1 MKISKNNKTLLEFYK
16 KYPDLFLKESFGTEL
31 NLCQKVLLRLLCKS
45 KKGNKKMKITIDSAD
60 VKIENGRVT
69 IDVDSTKI
77 NDILNIGKVELSTL
91 KPGDEFNLG
100 DEAFIVLEQTDNGTR
115 VISKEFA
122 YNDVKFGDNSNW
134 NISPIRRMLN
144 NEYFKKIAAIIG
156 ENNIISMDR
165 DLTSLDGLDDY
176 GTCTDKVSLLTAAEY
191 AKYHK
196 ILGLKSNYPDWWWLI
211 TPASTPSNNYARR
224 VCYVDSFGVL
234 DWRGCGCTY
243 GVRPFLNLE
252 SSISVLLNKD

>member
-1 MKISKNNKTLLEFYK
+1 
-16 KYPDLFLKESFGTEL
+16 
-31 NLCQKVLLRLLCKS
+31 
-45 KKGNKKMKITIDSAD
+45 MKITIDKANVSVQGGNVIIDLDSAQLANLLNTD
-60 VKIENGRVT
+60 RVQ
-69 IDVDSTKI
+69 
-77 NDILNIGKVELSTL
+77 LSTL
-91 KPGDEFNLG
+91 KPRDEFKLG

-115 VISKEFA
+115 VISKEFV

-134 NISPIRRMLN
+134 NVSPIRRMLN

-156 ENNIISMDR
+156 EKNILSMDR

-176 GTCTDKVSLLTAAEY
+176 GTCTDKVSLLTSAEY

-211 TPASTPSNNYARR
+211 TPASTPSNDYSRG
-224 VCYVDSFGVL
+224 VCYVNSYGVL
-234 DWRGCGCTY
+234 GWNDCDYTY

>member
-1 MKISKNNKTLLEFYK
+1 M
-16 KYPDLFLKESFGTEL
+16 
-31 NLCQKVLLRLLCKS
+31 Q
-45 KKGNKKMKITIDSAD
+45 ITIDSAN
-60 VKIENGRVT
+60 VKIENGKVT
-69 IDVDSTKI
+69 ID
-77 NDILNIGKVELSTL
+77 LNPEQFTALTCSNKVELSTL
-91 KPGDEFNLG
+91 KSGDEFKLG
-100 DEAFIVLEQTDNGTR
+100 DEVFIVLEQTDKGTR

-122 YNDVKFGDNSNW
+122 YEEVKFGDNSNW
-134 NISPIRRMLN
+134 NTSPIRRMLN

-196 ILGLKSNYPDWWWLI
+196 ILGLKSNYLNWWWLI
-211 TPASTPSNNYARR
+211 TPASTPSNNYARG
-224 VCYVDSFGVL
+224 VCYVNSNGVPNWNDC
-234 DWRGCGCTY
+234 DWTN

>member
-1 MKISKNNKTLLEFYK
+1 M
-16 KYPDLFLKESFGTEL
+16 
-31 NLCQKVLLRLLCKS
+31 Q
-45 KKGNKKMKITIDSAD
+45 ITIDSAN
-60 VKIENGRVT
+60 VKIENGKVT
-69 IDVDSTKI
+69 ID
-77 NDILNIGKVELSTL
+77 LNPEQLAALTCSNKVELSTL
-91 KPGDEFNLG
+91 KPKDEFRLG
-100 DEAFIVLEQTDNGTR
+100 DEVFIVLEQTDNGTR

-134 NISPIRRMLN
+134 NVSPIRKMLN

-156 ENNIISMDR
+156 EKNILSMDR

-176 GTCTDKVSLLTAAEY
+176 GTCTDKVSLLTSAEY

-211 TPASTPSNNYARR
+211 TPASTPSNDYSRY
-224 VCYVDSFGVL
+224 VCYVGSYGIL
-234 DWRGCGCTY
+234 SWSGCGYSY

>member
-1 MKISKNNKTLLEFYK
+1 M
-16 KYPDLFLKESFGTEL
+16 
-31 NLCQKVLLRLLCKS
+31 Q
-45 KKGNKKMKITIDSAD
+45 ITIDSAN
-60 VKIENGRVT
+60 VKIENGKVT
-69 IDVDSTKI
+69 ID
-77 NDILNIGKVELSTL
+77 LNPEQLAALTRSNKVELSTL
-91 KPGDEFNLG
+91 KPGDEFKLG
-100 DEAFIVLEQTDNGTR
+100 DEVFIVMEHTDKGTR

-122 YNDVKFGDNSNW
+122 YKKVKFGDNSNW
-134 NISPIRRMLN
+134 NTSPIRRMLN
-144 NEYFKKIAAIIG
+144 NEYFEKIAAIIGG

-176 GTCTDKVSLLTAAEY
+176 GTCTDKVSLLTAMEY

-224 VCYVDSFGVL
+224 VCCVLSSGVL
-234 DWRGCGCTY
+234 FWDDCGSAY

>member
-1 MKISKNNKTLLEFYK
+1 M
-16 KYPDLFLKESFGTEL
+16 
-31 NLCQKVLLRLLCKS
+31 Q
-45 KKGNKKMKITIDSAD
+45 ITIDSAN
-60 VKIENGRVT
+60 VKIENGKVT
-69 IDVDSTKI
+69 ID
-77 NDILNIGKVELSTL
+77 LNPEQLAALTCSNKVELSTL
-91 KPGDEFNLG
+91 KPKDEFRLG
-100 DEAFIVLEQTDNGTR
+100 DEVFIVLEQTDNGTR

-134 NISPIRRMLN
+134 NVSPIRKMLN

-156 ENNIISMDR
+156 EKNILSMDR

-176 GTCTDKVSLLTAAEY
+176 GTCTDKVSLLTSAEY

-211 TPASTPSNNYARR
+211 TPASTPSNDYSRG
-224 VCYVDSFGVL
+224 VCCVRSGGIL
-234 DWRGCGCTY
+234 DWHGCGY
-243 GVRPFLNLE
+243 SGGVRPFLNLE

>member
-1 MKISKNNKTLLEFYK
+1 MNLRISTLLK
-16 KYPDLFLKESFGTEL
+16 M
-31 NLCQKVLLRLLCKS
+31 
-45 KKGNKKMKITIDSAD
+45 KGNKKMQIIIDSAN
-60 VKIENGRVT
+60 VKIENGKVT
-69 IDVDSTKI
+69 ID
-77 NDILNIGKVELSTL
+77 LNPEQLVALTCSNKVELSTL
-91 KPGDEFNLG
+91 KPGDEFKLG
-100 DEAFIVLEQTDNGTR
+100 DEVFIVMEHTDKGTR

-122 YNDVKFGDNSNW
+122 YEEVKFGDNSNW
-134 NISPIRRMLN
+134 NTSPIRRMLN

-211 TPASTPSNNYARR
+211 TPASTPSNNYARS
-224 VCYVDSFGVL
+224 VCCVGSIGILNWY
-234 DWRGCGCTY
+234 GCGCTG